1 MRFTTFIKATILA
14 LIAFSCTTLQAQDTT
29 SAKNIYVIKLHKE
42 IDKSS
47 AKMFTDALKEAQAA
61 KADWCILNLNT

>member
-1 MRFTTFIKATILA
+1 MNSKTLIKIIALA
-14 LIAFSCTTLQAQDTT
+14 ICALTCTTLQAQDTT

-47 AKMFTDALKEAQAA
+47 AKMFTDALKEA
-61 KADWCILNLNT
+61 